1 MLIVDQ
7 QDQAAARPASG
18 NFSRMPSSN
27 RPHSQSLSLSATNTN
42 HRVNRRKSNAQA
54 SNTAQA
60 AIAAALRE
68 HGESTTTLSTSSHR
82 RSMGSRKNTESHSIG
97 TRPSMHTYFGPGTAL
112 PTDQETLEDMSM
124 DDEPSTM
131 DKTFAKSRNRRA
143 SEGSHLVKGTSKKG
157 DLKCDS
163 CGKSYKHS
171 SCLTKHMYG
180 LPDHLTDGHEY

>member
-1 MLIVDQ
+1 MLTVDT
-7 QDQAAARPASG
+7 QDQAVARPASG
-18 NFSRMPSSN
+18 NFTRMPSSN
-27 RPHSQSLSLSATNTN
+27 RPHSHSVSLSATNTN

-68 HGESTTTLSTSSHR
+68 HGETTATLPPSTHR
-82 RSMGSRKNTESHSIG
+82 RSMGSRKNTESQSMS
-97 TRPSMHTYFGPGTAL
+97 TRPSMHTYFGPGTVP

-124 DDEPSTM
+124 DDEPGTG
-131 DKTFAKSRNRRA
+131 DKTLAKSRNRRA
-143 SEGSHLVKGTSKKG
+143 SEGSYLAKGSSKKG

-180 LPDHLTDGHEY
+180 LPGMMKNEREC